1 MKRIIISRTD
11 KIGDV
16 VLTLPLAGY
25 LKAQFPDCYII
36 FLGRKYTKPIIG
48 ACTNVDEFADWDK
61 ISDMSFSRQKN
72 VFSSYK
78 ADIIIHVYPN
88 SKIAKLAYSVKIPY
102 RIGTSR
108 RFYHLFYV
116 NNPVKLSRKKS
127 NLHEAQ
133 LNLILAKTLV
143 NNFVVPQLN
152 EIPDLYGF
160 SRFEMLENNLHSII
174 NSKKFN
180 IILHPKSKGSAREW
194 GLDRY
199 SELIRILN
207 PDKFNIIV
215 AGTDEEAA
223 QMEQLLKIYSNN
235 IFDVTGR
242 LTLSQYISLIYH
254 ADGIV
259 ACSTGPL
266 HVTSAVGKYALGL
279 YAPMKPIFPQR
290 WAPVGKK
297 ASYFVIDKS
306 CEKCR
311 KTLNCECIRSIT
323 ANEVANKL
331 EQCYNEKFGLLN

>member
-25 LKAQFPDCYII
+25 LKSIFPDCFII
-36 FLGRKYTKPIIG
+36 FLGRKYTKPIIT
-48 ACTNVDEFADWDK
+48 ASTNIDEFADWDN
-61 ISDMSFSRQKN
+61 ISEHSFSRQKK
-72 VFSSYK
+72 VFAYYN

-88 SKIAKLAYSVKIPY
+88 AKIAKLACFVKIPI
-102 RIGTSR
+102 RIGTNR
-108 RFYHLFYV
+108 RLYHWFYI
-116 NNPVKLSRKKS
+116 NKPVTLSRKKS
-127 NLHEAQ
+127 DLHEAQ
-133 LNLILAKTLV
+133 LNLKLAEPLI
-143 NNFVVPQLN
+143 NNFIVPGLK
-152 EIPDLYGF
+152 EIPDFYGF
-160 SRFEMLENNLHSII
+160 SRFEVLENNMHSII
-174 NSKKFN
+174 ENKKFN

-207 PDKFNIIV
+207 PQKFNIIV

-235 IFDVTGR
+235 IFDVTGK

-266 HVTSAVGKYALGL
+266 HIASAIGKYALGL

-290 WAPVGKK
+290 WAPIGKK
-297 ASYFVIDKS
+297 ASYFVLDKS

-311 KTLNCECIRSIT
+311 KSLNCECIRSIT
-323 ANEVANKL
+323 ANEVANRL